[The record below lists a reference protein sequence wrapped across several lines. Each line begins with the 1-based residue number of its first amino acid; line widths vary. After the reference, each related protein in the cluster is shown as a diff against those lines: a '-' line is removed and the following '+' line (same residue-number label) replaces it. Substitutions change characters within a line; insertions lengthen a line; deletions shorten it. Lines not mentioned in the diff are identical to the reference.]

1 MKASSSNIRSF
12 FLIQKQYIMENNKKL
27 TRASAGNR
35 MVAGVCAG
43 IADYFGWDPTLLR
56 IVYVLATIFTAF
68 AGIIIYIILWIV
80 MPERRPGDEIGR
92 ASCRERV

>member
-43 IADYFGWDPTLLR
+43 IADYFGWDPTLVR
-56 IVYVLATIFTAF
+56 IGYILLSIFTVFSGVIA
-68 AGIIIYIILWIV
+68 YLILWMVI
-80 MPERRPGDEIGR
+80 PKQPINKG
-92 ASCRERV
+92 

>member
-1 MKASSSNIRSF
+1 
-12 FLIQKQYIMENNKKL
+12 MENNKKL

-68 AGIIIYIILWIV
+68 AGIMDQRKNLRDFHFMHII
-80 MPERRPGDEIGR
+80 
-92 ASCRERV
+92 